1 MKRKRAI
8 KIISRYCFL
17 FYVFSSPILSQEK
30 PQFQIADSL
39 KKYSYEDLY
48 SKFSK
53 NINDLELIKLYSN
66 AYLNKA
72 KNEKDT
78 LRIAN
83 GFSQFAF
90 YGETLIT
97 LKYYDSI
104 IQITKNNNYND
115 YPGFGYLWKGY
126 ILCDIGKYDDALK
139 NLLIAQKYAEKE
151 NNIQQLLT
159 IKQKIGSVKLLWGNK
174 DEAIECFKY
183 VLKKIDHTDIPKDY
197 SIVKNE
203 AYRFLSYSFIHNKK
217 FDSAYYYAKKHLDTS
232 NKYNSELL
240 TQISHDELVAEIEF
254 YKGDYSKANELLE
267 NIRKKDSLALTVNDF
282 NFNYLYGATLNSLD
296 KKDEAFYYLSKADSI
311 YIATNDLMP
320 ETRKVKE
327 FFINYYKKENN
338 TQKQLFYIDQLLVVD
353 SLIDVNTKTLNRIIQ
368 KEYDEPI
375 LLAEK
380 EKIIKNLSEKSTKN
394 NSIILFLSSGV
405 ILAGIAFLLYYKK
418 QKNKFNKLT
427 IVNKQNKKKEIST
440 IENIPSEV
448 IEQIRLKLIE
458 FEKNNSFLDNK
469 LTLTNLA
476 KQLETNSNYLSKTI
490 NHFKQKNYST
500 YISDLRIEYCIQK
513 LKTDSTF
520 RKFSVKAIAFEVGF
534 NNTESFSK
542 AFLKNTEIHP
552 SNFIKELEREFK

>member
-66 AYLNKA
+66 TYLNKA

-90 YGETLIT
+90 YGETQIA

-104 IQITKNNNYND
+104 IQITKNNNYNN
-115 YPGFGYLWKGY
+115 YPGYGYLWKGY
-126 ILCDIGKYDDALK
+126 TLFNTGKYDDALK

-159 IKQKIGSVKLLWGNK
+159 LKKEIGSIKLLWGNK

-183 VLKKIDHTDIPKDY
+183 VLKKIDHPDIPKEY
-197 SIVKNE
+197 SIVKNDT
-203 AYRFLSYSFIHNKK
+203 YRYLSYSFMYNKK
-217 FDSAYYYAKKHLDTS
+217 FDSAYYYAKKHLNTS
-232 NKYNSELL
+232 NKYNNELL
-240 TQISHDELVAEIEF
+240 AQISNDELIAEIEF
-254 YKGDYSKANELLE
+254 HKGDYSKAIEFLE

-282 NFNYLYGATLNSLD
+282 NFNYLYGVTLNSLD

-338 TQKQLFYIDQLLVVD
+338 IQKQLLYIDQLLVVD
-353 SLIDVNTKTLNRIIQ
+353 SLIAVNTKTLNRIIQ
-368 KEYDEPI
+368 KEYDEPL

-405 ILAGIAFLLYYKK
+405 ILAGIAFLGYYKK

-427 IVNKQNKKKEIST
+427 IVNKQNNKKEIST
-440 IENIPSEV
+440 VENIPTEV

-542 AFLKNTEIHP
+542 SFYTKTEIYP
-552 SNFIKELEREFK
+552 SNFIKKLNKK